1 MEKFKLN
8 DGRVMPS
15 VGIGTYLLS
24 PDEAEASVAEALKV
38 GYRLIDTANAYQNER
53 AVGRAIKASGIP
65 REEIFVET
73 KLWPSVYTDPEAI
86 DKTLKRLDLDYID
99 LLLLHQPAGDY
110 ITGYKMIEKALK
122 EGKVKSIGISNFY
135 GERLDNLLNNIEIKP
150 AVTQVETHPYYPQ
163 TEMKERL
170 SEYDT
175 KIQAWYP
182 LGGRGNDSVL
192 TEDIIKELS
201 NKYGKSPAQIILR
214 WHNQKGVIVIPG
226 SKNPEHI
233 KDNLNIF
240 DFELSEEDMKKIDEL
255 DNNTPFYNQT
265 DESLDG
271 FTKWNPD
278 FDSQK

>member
-1 MEKFKLN
+1 
-8 DGRVMPS
+8 MPS

-24 PDEAEASVAEALKV
+24 PDEAEASVKEALKV

-110 ITGYKMIEKALK
+110 ITGYKMMEKALK

-135 GERLDNLLNNIEIKP
+135 GERLDNLLNNAEIKP
-150 AVTQVETHPYYPQ
+150 TVTQVETHPYYPQ

-170 SEYDT
+170 SKYGT

-192 TEDIIKELS
+192 TEDIIKELA

-240 DFELSEEDMKKIDEL
+240 DFKLSDEDMKKIDEL
-255 DNNTPFYNQT
+255 DKNTPFYNQT

-271 FTKWNPD
+271 FAKWNPD